1 MKGGRK
7 SEITLQRTSHGFL
20 LQEISMK
27 KNSSKRSFVWGV
39 LFASVAVL
47 APSTRSAAVP
57 QASPAAA
64 MRADQAPLYQMILVD
79 RTVKAVKYAHRSGST
94 KIDFEG
100 TDLMAGAKGEA
111 KVDSHRGSM
120 EIKVEFSNVQK
131 PTTFGGEYLTYVLWA
146 ISPEGRAVNLGEV
159 LIGDNNRSKLDV
171 TTDLQAFAMIVTAEP
186 YYAVRRP
193 SNVVVMEN
201 AIRPDTVGTEEA
213 VDAKYEL
220 IDRGGYIPTGYKFDP
235 LVLNSKL
242 PLEFFEARNALRIA
256 QSAGAEHYAT
266 SSYNNAA
273 AQMKQ
278 ADDMAIRHG
287 IDKKK
292 LSSTS
297 RLVVQTSEDA
307 REIAVKH
314 MDDERAEAART
325 AEANRTASALAGKR
339 SAEADTADANRA
351 RRNAEGM
358 TRDAQDSAR
367 NAIAGQA
374 QAERDN
380 ADAQQQKR
388 AAQEDSEHN
397 RASAADANQ
406 ANADARQHQRD
417 AESESARSR
426 LAASDANSATA
437 DAQQHQKD
445 AENESARNRLAASDA
460 NLATADAQQRQKNAE
475 SESARNRL
483 AAANSDQQLQQ
494 AVREREE
501 LRARLLIQF
510 NAILETRDTARG
522 LVVNMSDVLFDSAK
536 FTLRPAARE
545 KLAKI
550 SGIVLAYPS
559 LALSIEGNTD
569 SVGTDAYN
577 QTLSENRAGSVRD
590 YLGQQGIPAASMTS
604 RGFGKTQPV
613 ASNDTSGGR
622 QQNRRVELV
631 VSGEVIGHTV
641 AIGPSAMEF
650 LPLNPRR

>member
-1 MKGGRK
+1 M
-7 SEITLQRTSHGFL
+7 T
-20 LQEISMK
+20 
-27 KNSSKRSFVWGV
+27 KNVRKRSFALGA
-39 LFASVAVL
+39 LFASAAIL
-47 APSTRSAAVP
+47 APSSRSGGVP
-57 QASPAAA
+57 QDSPAAA
-64 MRADQAPLYQMILVD
+64 RRADQTSMYQMILVD

-111 KVDSHRGSM
+111 KVDSHRGAM
-120 EIKVEFSNVQK
+120 EIKVEFSNMQK
-131 PTTFGGEYLTYVLWA
+131 PTTFGGEYLTYVMWA
-146 ISPEGRAVNLGEV
+146 ISPEGRPVNLGEV
-159 LIGDNNRSKLDV
+159 LIGNNDRSKLDV

-201 AIRPDTVGTEEA
+201 AIRPDTVGSTEI

-235 LVLNSKL
+235 VVLNTKL

-256 QSAGAEHYAT
+256 QSAGAENYAT
-266 SSYNNAA
+266 SSYANAA
-273 AQMKQ
+273 GQMKQ
-278 ADDMAIRHG
+278 ADDMAIRHSV
-287 IDKKK
+287 DKKR

-307 REIAVKH
+307 REIAVKRI
-314 MDDERAEAART
+314 DEEREAAGRT
-325 AEANRTASALAGKR
+325 ADANRVASANAGKR
-339 SAEADTADANRA
+339 SAEAETAEAVRA
-351 RRNAEGM
+351 QENAEGK

-367 NAIAGQA
+367 TAAAGQA

-380 ADAQQQKR
+380 AAAQQQKMD
-388 AAQEDSEHN
+388 AQADSDRN

-406 ANADARQHQRD
+406 ATADAQQHQRD
-417 AESESARSR
+417 AETESARSR
-426 LAASDANSATA
+426 LAATDANQATA
-437 DAQQHQKD
+437 DAQQHQRD
-445 AENESARNRLAASDA
+445 AETESARS
-460 NLATADAQQRQKNAE
+460 
-475 SESARNRL
+475 RL

-494 AVREREE
+494 AVRDREE

-550 SGIVLAYPS
+550 SGIVLAYPT
-559 LALSIEGNTD
+559 LALAIEGNTD
-569 SVGTDAYN
+569 SVGGDAYN

-590 YLGQQGIPAASMTS
+590 YLGQQGIPAASMTAH
-604 RGFGKTQPV
+604 GFGKTQPV
-613 ASNDTSGGR
+613 ASNDTAGGR
-622 QQNRRVELV
+622 QQNRRVELI
-631 VSGEVIGHTV
+631 VSGDVIGNAV
-641 AIGPSAMEF
+641 GAGPAAMQE
-650 LPLNPRR
+650 LPLSPRR

>member
-1 MKGGRK
+1 
-7 SEITLQRTSHGFL
+7 
-20 LQEISMK
+20 MK
-27 KNSSKRSFVWGV
+27 KNSRKRSIVWGA

-47 APSTRSAAVP
+47 APSTRAGAVP
-57 QASPAAA
+57 QAATLH
-64 MRADQAPLYQMILVD
+64 ADQTSSYQVVLVD

-100 TDLMAGAKGEA
+100 TDLMAGARGEA

-120 EIKVEFSNVQK
+120 EVKVEFWNVQK

-146 ISPEGRAVNLGEV
+146 ISPEGRAVNLGEI
-159 LIGDNNRSKLDV
+159 LIGNNNRSKLDV

-235 LVLNSKL
+235 VVLNSKL

-256 QSAGAEHYAT
+256 QSAGAEVYAT
-266 SSYNNAA
+266 SSYNNAS

-339 SAEADTADANRA
+339 NAEADTADANRA

-367 NAIAGQA
+367 NAVAGQA

-388 AAQEDSEHN
+388 AAQEDSERN

-406 ANADARQHQRD
+406 ANADAQQR
-417 AESESARSR
+417 
-426 LAASDANSATA
+426 
-437 DAQQHQKD
+437 QKD
-445 AENESARNRLAASDA
+445 AENESARSRLAASDA
-460 NLATADAQQRQKNAE
+460 NLATADAQQRQKDAE

-494 AVREREE
+494 AVRDREE

-559 LALSIEGNTD
+559 LMLSIEGNTD